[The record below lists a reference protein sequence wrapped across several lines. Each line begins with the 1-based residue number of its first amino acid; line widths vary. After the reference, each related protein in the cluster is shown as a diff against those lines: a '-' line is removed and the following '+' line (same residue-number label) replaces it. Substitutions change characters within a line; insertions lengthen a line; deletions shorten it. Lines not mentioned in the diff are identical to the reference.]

1 MLKFSGWERSRIK
14 TDRVFA
20 DISNKAERYYDKN
33 IQKSM
38 SILLSV
44 SVILGVFTILPMSA
58 SAHMI
63 LLKAASAAQTVY
75 CVFSIQKEG

>member
-1 MLKFSGWERSRIK
+1 
-14 TDRVFA
+14 
-20 DISNKAERYYDKN
+20 
-33 IQKSM
+33 M

>member
-1 MLKFSGWERSRIK
+1 MVKFSGWDRSLIK
-14 TDRVFA
+14 TDRILLLIFQ
-20 DISNKAERYYDKN
+20 IKQSNNDKN

-44 SVILGVFTILPMSA
+44 GVILGVFTILPMSA

-63 LLKAASAAQTVY
+63 PLKAASVVQTVY

>member
-1 MLKFSGWERSRIK
+1 MVPIANK
-14 TDRVFA
+14 TDRVLLLIFQ
-20 DISNKAERYYDKN
+20 IKQSNNDKN

-63 LLKAASAAQTVY
+63 PLKAASAAQTVY